1 MRSKIVIT
9 SDFEVL
15 KEEILGLYGVN
26 SVRFFFAEDFLL
38 ENAKE
43 VAAEA
48 YIAESEPKLL
58 VLGAKNFRVE
68 AQNSL
73 LKIIEEPPKNIF
85 FIIAA
90 TSKNMLLPTVRSRL
104 VTENRLI
111 KKQREKTGLN
121 YKRLELKEI
130 CAFIDEKSALERSE
144 KLVKN
149 DLKELIAAIALEAT
163 AQGVKFSAEELEYFF
178 KAVRLAELNTKTH
191 ALLTP
196 ILLMIYEKGLR

>member
-1 MRSKIVIT
+1 MQSKIVIT
-9 SDFEVL
+9 SDFEAL

-48 YIAESEPKLL
+48 YIAENEPKLL

-85 FIIAA
+85 FIIACE
-90 TSKNMLLPTVRSRL
+90 SKNMLLPTVRSRL

-111 KKQREKTGLN
+111 KKQREKTGLDC
-121 YKRLELKEI
+121 KRLELKEI
-130 CAFIDEKSALERSE
+130 CAFIDEKSAFERSE
-144 KLVKN
+144 KLGKN

-163 AQGVKFSAEELEYFF
+163 AQGVKFSADELEYFF

>member
-9 SDFEVL
+9 SDFEAL

-111 KKQREKTGLN
+111 KKQREKTGLD

-130 CAFIDEKSALERSE
+130 CAFVDEKSALERSE
-144 KLVKN
+144 KLGKN
-149 DLKELIAAIALEAT
+149 DLKELIAAIVLEAT

>member
-1 MRSKIVIT
+1 MQSKIVIT
-9 SDFEVL
+9 SDFEAL

-111 KKQREKTGLN
+111 KKQREKTGLD

-130 CAFIDEKSALERSE
+130 CAFIDEKSNLERSE
-144 KLVKN
+144 KLGKN

-178 KAVRLAELNTKTH
+178 KAVRLVELNTKTH

>member
-9 SDFEVL
+9 SDFEAL

-85 FIIAA
+85 FIIACE
-90 TSKNMLLPTVRSRL
+90 SKNMLLPTVRSRL
-104 VTENRLI
+104 ATENRLE
-111 KKQREKTGLN
+111 KKQREKTGLD
-121 YKRLELKEI
+121 YKRLELKE
-130 CAFIDEKSALERSE
+130 L
-144 KLVKN
+144 
-149 DLKELIAAIALEAT
+149 
-163 AQGVKFSAEELEYFF
+163 
-178 KAVRLAELNTKTH
+178 
-191 ALLTP
+191 
-196 ILLMIYEKGLR
+196 

>member
-1 MRSKIVIT
+1 MQSKIVIT
-9 SDFEVL
+9 SDFEAL

-85 FIIAA
+85 FIITA

>member
-1 MRSKIVIT
+1 MQSKIVIT
-9 SDFEVL
+9 SDFEAL

-104 VTENRLI
+104 VTENRLE

-144 KLVKN
+144 KLGKN

>member
-1 MRSKIVIT
+1 MQSKIVIT
-9 SDFEVL
+9 SDFEAL

-144 KLVKN
+144 KLGKN

-163 AQGVKFSAEELEYFF
+163 AQGGKFSAEELEYFF
-178 KAVRLAELNTKTH
+178 KAVRLADLNTKTH

>member
-1 MRSKIVIT
+1 MQSKIVIT
-9 SDFEVL
+9 SDFEAL

-111 KKQREKTGLN
+111 KKQREKTGLD

-130 CAFIDEKSALERSE
+130 CAFIDEKSAFERSE

-178 KAVRLAELNTKTH
+178 KAVRLAELNTKTY

>member
-1 MRSKIVIT
+1 MQSKIVIT
-9 SDFEVL
+9 SDFEAL

-163 AQGVKFSAEELEYFF
+163 AQGVKFSDDELEYFF

>member
-1 MRSKIVIT
+1 MQSKIVIT
-9 SDFEVL
+9 SDFEAL

-111 KKQREKTGLN
+111 KKQREKTGLD

-144 KLVKN
+144 KLGKN

-163 AQGVKFSAEELEYFF
+163 AQGVKFSADELEYFF

>member
-9 SDFEVL
+9 SDFEAL

-85 FIIAA
+85 FIIACK
-90 TSKNMLLPTVRSRL
+90 SKNMLLPTVRSRL

-111 KKQREKTGLN
+111 KKQREKTGLD

-144 KLVKN
+144 KFDKN
-149 DLKELIAAIALEAT
+149 NLKELIAAIVLEAT

>member
-9 SDFEVL
+9 SDFEAL

-85 FIIAA
+85 FIIACE
-90 TSKNMLLPTVRSRL
+90 SKNMLLPTVRSRL
-104 VTENRLI
+104 VTENRLE
-111 KKQREKTGLN
+111 KKQREKTGLD

-130 CAFIDEKSALERSE
+130 CAFIDEKAAFERSE
-144 KLVKN
+144 KLGKN
-149 DLKELIAAIALEAT
+149 DLKELIAAIVLEAT
-163 AQGVKFSAEELEYFF
+163 AQGVKFSADELEYFF

>member
-1 MRSKIVIT
+1 MQSKIVIT
-9 SDFEVL
+9 SDFEAL

-149 DLKELIAAIALEAT
+149 DLKELIAAVALEAT

>member
-1 MRSKIVIT
+1 MQSKIVIT
-9 SDFEVL
+9 SDFEAL
-15 KEEILGLYGVN
+15 KEEILGFYGVN

-111 KKQREKTGLN
+111 KKQREKTGLD

-144 KLVKN
+144 KLGKN
-149 DLKELIAAIALEAT
+149 DLKELISAIALEAT
-163 AQGVKFSAEELEYFF
+163 AQGVKFSAEELECFF

>member
-9 SDFEVL
+9 SDFEAL

-26 SVRFFFAEDFLL
+26 SVRFFFVEDFLL

-85 FIIAA
+85 FIIACE
-90 TSKNMLLPTVRSRL
+90 SKNMLLPTVRSRL

-111 KKQREKTGLN
+111 KKQREKTGLD

-144 KLVKN
+144 KFGKN
-149 DLKELIAAIALEAT
+149 DLKELIAADSSRGYGAGGQI
-163 AQGVKFSAEELEYFF
+163 
-178 KAVRLAELNTKTH
+178 
-191 ALLTP
+191 
-196 ILLMIYEKGLR
+196 

>member
-1 MRSKIVIT
+1 MQSKIVIT
-9 SDFEVL
+9 SDFEAL

-85 FIIAA
+85 FIIACE
-90 TSKNMLLPTVRSRL
+90 SKNMLLPTVRSRL
-104 VTENRLI
+104 VTENRLE
-111 KKQREKTGLN
+111 KKQREKTGLD

-144 KLVKN
+144 KL
-149 DLKELIAAIALEAT
+149 
-163 AQGVKFSAEELEYFF
+163 G
-178 KAVRLAELNTKTH
+178 
-191 ALLTP
+191 
-196 ILLMIYEKGLR
+196 

>member
-9 SDFEVL
+9 SDFEAL

-26 SVRFFFAEDFLL
+26 SVRFFFVEDFLL

-111 KKQREKTGLN
+111 KKQREKTGLD

-144 KLVKN
+144 KLGKN

-163 AQGVKFSAEELEYFF
+163 AQGVKFSAEELEHFF

>member
-1 MRSKIVIT
+1 MQSKIVIT
-9 SDFEVL
+9 SDFEAF

-111 KKQREKTGLN
+111 KKQREKTGLD

-144 KLVKN
+144 KLGKN

-163 AQGVKFSAEELEYFF
+163 AQGVKVNADELEYFF
-178 KAVRLAELNTKTH
+178 KAVRLAELHTKTH

>member
-1 MRSKIVIT
+1 MQSKIVIT
-9 SDFEVL
+9 SDFEAL

-144 KLVKN
+144 KLGKN

-163 AQGVKFSAEELEYFF
+163 AQGVKFSADELEYFF

>member
-1 MRSKIVIT
+1 MQSKIVIT
-9 SDFEVL
+9 SDFEAL

-68 AQNSL
+68 AL

-85 FIIAA
+85 FIIACE
-90 TSKNMLLPTVRSRL
+90 SKNMLLPTVRSRL

-130 CAFIDEKSALERSE
+130 CAFIDEKSNLERSE
-144 KLVKN
+144 KLGKN

>member
-1 MRSKIVIT
+1 MQSKIVIT
-9 SDFEVL
+9 SDFEAL

>member
-1 MRSKIVIT
+1 MQSKIVIT
-9 SDFEVL
+9 SDFEAL

-111 KKQREKTGLN
+111 KKQREKTGLD

-144 KLVKN
+144 KLGKN

-163 AQGVKFSAEELEYFF
+163 EQGVKFSAEELEYFF

>member
-9 SDFEVL
+9 SDFEAL

-26 SVRFFFAEDFLL
+26 SVRFFFVEDFLL

-85 FIIAA
+85 FIIVCE
-90 TSKNMLLPTVRSRL
+90 SKNMLLPTVRSRL
-104 VTENRLI
+104 VTENRLE
-111 KKQREKTGLN
+111 KKQREKTGLD

-130 CAFIDEKSALERSE
+130 CAFIDEKSAFERSE
-144 KLVKN
+144 KLGKN

>member
-1 MRSKIVIT
+1 MQSKIVIT
-9 SDFEVL
+9 SDFEAL

-43 VAAEA
+43 ITAKA

-85 FIIAA
+85 FIITA

-104 VTENRLI
+104 VTENRLE
-111 KKQREKTGLN
+111 KKQREKTGLD

-130 CAFIDEKSALERSE
+130 CAFIDEKSAFERSE
-144 KLVKN
+144 KLGK
-149 DLKELIAAIALEAT
+149 
-163 AQGVKFSAEELEYFF
+163 
-178 KAVRLAELNTKTH
+178 
-191 ALLTP
+191 
-196 ILLMIYEKGLR
+196 

>member
-9 SDFEVL
+9 SDFEAL

-85 FIIAA
+85 FIIACE
-90 TSKNMLLPTVRSRL
+90 SKNMLLPTVRSRL
-104 VTENRLI
+104 VTENRLE

-121 YKRLELKEI
+121 
-130 CAFIDEKSALERSE
+130 
-144 KLVKN
+144 
-149 DLKELIAAIALEAT
+149 
-163 AQGVKFSAEELEYFF
+163 F
-178 KAVRLAELNTKTH
+178 KRLAESNLTQRGFTKFK
-191 ALLTP
+191 P
-196 ILLMIYEKGLR
+196 

>member
-1 MRSKIVIT
+1 MQSKIVIT
-9 SDFEVL
+9 SDFEAL

-111 KKQREKTGLN
+111 KKQREKTGLD

-130 CAFIDEKSALERSE
+130 CAFIDEKSAFERSE
-144 KLVKN
+144 KLSKN

>member
-1 MRSKIVIT
+1 MQSKIVIT
-9 SDFEVL
+9 SDFEAL
-15 KEEILGLYGVN
+15 KEEILGLYGAN

-144 KLVKN
+144 QLVKN
-149 DLKELIAAIALEAT
+149 DLKELIAAVALEAT
-163 AQGVKFSAEELEYFF
+163 AQGVKFSADELEYFF

>member
-1 MRSKIVIT
+1 MQSKIVIT
-9 SDFEVL
+9 SDFEAL

-48 YIAESEPKLL
+48 YIAESEHKLL

-130 CAFIDEKSALERSE
+130 CAFIDEKSAFERSE
-144 KLVKN
+144 KLGKN

-178 KAVRLAELNTKTH
+178 KAVRLAELNTKTY

>member
-1 MRSKIVIT
+1 MQSKIVIT
-9 SDFEVL
+9 SDFETL

-104 VTENRLI
+104 VTENRLE

-130 CAFIDEKSALERSE
+130 CAFIDEKSAFERSE
-144 KLVKN
+144 KFGKN

-163 AQGVKFSAEELEYFF
+163 AQGVKFSADELEYFF

>member
-9 SDFEVL
+9 SDFEAL

-85 FIIAA
+85 FIIACE
-90 TSKNMLLPTVRSRL
+90 SKNMLLPTVRSRL
-104 VTENRLI
+104 VTENRLE
-111 KKQREKTGLN
+111 KKQREKTGLD

-144 KLVKN
+144 KLGKN
-149 DLKELIAAIALEAT
+149 DL
-163 AQGVKFSAEELEYFF
+163 
-178 KAVRLAELNTKTH
+178 
-191 ALLTP
+191 
-196 ILLMIYEKGLR
+196 

>member
-1 MRSKIVIT
+1 MQSKIVIT
-9 SDFEVL
+9 SDFEAL

-130 CAFIDEKSALERSE
+130 CAFIDEKSAFERSE
-144 KLVKN
+144 KLGKN

-163 AQGVKFSAEELEYFF
+163 AQGVKFSADELEYFF

>member
-9 SDFEVL
+9 SDFEAL

-26 SVRFFFAEDFLL
+26 SVRFFFVEDFLL

-85 FIIAA
+85 FIIAC
-90 TSKNMLLPTVRSRL
+90 
-104 VTENRLI
+104 E
-111 KKQREKTGLN
+111 
-121 YKRLELKEI
+121 
-130 CAFIDEKSALERSE
+130 FIDEKSALERSE
-144 KLVKN
+144 KFGKN

-163 AQGVKFSAEELEYFF
+163 AQGFKFSAEELEYFF
-178 KAVRLAELNTKTH
+178 KAVRLADLNTKTH

>member
-1 MRSKIVIT
+1 MQSKIVIT
-9 SDFEVL
+9 SDFEAL

-144 KLVKN
+144 KLGKN

-163 AQGVKFSAEELEYFF
+163 AQGVKFSAEELECFF

>member
-9 SDFEVL
+9 SDFEAL

-73 LKIIEEPPKNIF
+73 LKIIEEPHKNIF
-85 FIIAA
+85 FIIACE
-90 TSKNMLLPTVRSRL
+90 SKNMLLPTVRSRL
-104 VTENRLI
+104 VTENRL
-111 KKQREKTGLN
+111 
-121 YKRLELKEI
+121 
-130 CAFIDEKSALERSE
+130 
-144 KLVKN
+144 
-149 DLKELIAAIALEAT
+149 
-163 AQGVKFSAEELEYFF
+163 
-178 KAVRLAELNTKTH
+178 
-191 ALLTP
+191 
-196 ILLMIYEKGLR
+196 

>member
-9 SDFEVL
+9 SDFEAL

-85 FIIAA
+85 FIIACEL
-90 TSKNMLLPTVRSRL
+90 KNMLLPTVRSRL
-104 VTENRLI
+104 VTENRLK
-111 KKQREKTGLN
+111 KKQREKTGLD

-144 KLVKN
+144 KLGKN

>member
-1 MRSKIVIT
+1 MQSKIVIT
-9 SDFEVL
+9 SDFEAL

-144 KLVKN
+144 KLGKN

>member
-1 MRSKIVIT
+1 MQSKIVIT
-9 SDFEVL
+9 SDFEAL

-104 VTENRLI
+104 VTEHRLI

>member
-1 MRSKIVIT
+1 MQSKIVIT
-9 SDFEVL
+9 SDFETL

-104 VTENRLI
+104 VTENRLE

-144 KLVKN
+144 KFGKN

-163 AQGVKFSAEELEYFF
+163 AQGVKFGAEELEYFF